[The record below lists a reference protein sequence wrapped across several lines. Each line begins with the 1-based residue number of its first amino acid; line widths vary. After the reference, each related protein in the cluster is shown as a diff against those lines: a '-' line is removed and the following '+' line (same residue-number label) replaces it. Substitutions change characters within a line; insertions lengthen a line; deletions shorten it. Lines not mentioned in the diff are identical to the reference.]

1 MKTSLFTILL
11 LTLTNNISAV
21 ALPTRSQ
28 ASQWHNF
35 CEKQETIL
43 DRAVCIHV
51 LKKHI
56 EGDYVYFINDWTEL
70 KTRDFSIY
78 SEGDLKRIHQQ
89 DRNLVQVYILR
100 LPTK

>member
-11 LTLTNNISAV
+11 LTLTNNFSAV

-35 CEKQETIL
+35 CEKQKLIL
-43 DRAVCIHV
+43 DRAVCMHV

-56 EGDYVYFINDWTEL
+56 EGDYVYFINDWTKLKAREFSTYSDSDL
-70 KTRDFSIY
+70 KTM
-78 SEGDLKRIHQQ
+78 LQQ
-89 DRNLVQVYILR
+89 DRSQVQVYILR
-100 LPTK
+100 LPTE

>member
-11 LTLTNNISAV
+11 LTLTNNFSAV

-35 CEKQETIL
+35 CEKQGTIL
-43 DRAVCIHV
+43 DRAVCMHV

-70 KTRDFSIY
+70 KATEFSTY
-78 SEGDLKRIHQQ
+78 SDSDLKTMHQQ
-89 DRNLVQVYILR
+89 NRSQVQVYILR
-100 LPTK
+100 LPTE